1 MVFTPP
7 VCVASQYFNTNQ
19 RSLSYVT
26 LRSYPGG
33 MLTVTVT
40 YGYDHQADFR
50 RQSRELIWL
59 LFILAD
65 RKTTR
70 SFEALGLKGM
80 EGLAQIP
87 SP

>member
-1 MVFTPP
+1 
-7 VCVASQYFNTNQ
+7 
-19 RSLSYVT
+19 
-26 LRSYPGG
+26 
-33 MLTVTVT
+33 MLMVTVT
-40 YGYDHQADFR
+40 YGYGHHADFG